1 MLQNHQQL
9 CDIRR
14 RCTRAKEE
22 LSVNLYH
29 RLKWVIYI
37 ESVILETDH
46 RLNNYHE
53 NIQVIRRQLEILRQI
68 HVCPATYLSAVAEVV
83 RRRAFSDA
91 FLLVSLEMQFS
102 KFVFYKFDID

>member
-1 MLQNHQQL
+1 MLQNHHQL

-14 RCTRAKEE
+14 RCIRAKEE
-22 LSVNLYH
+22 LSLNLYH

-53 NIQVIRRQLEILRQI
+53 NIQVIRRQLKILKQI
-68 HVCPATYLSAVAEVV
+68 HVCPSMYLTAVAEVV
-83 RRRAFSDA
+83 RRRTFSQT
-91 FLLVSLEMQFS
+91 FLV
-102 KFVFYKFDID
+102 V